1 MITVN
6 GKPDAVVVGA
16 GPNGLAAALR
26 LAAAGLLVQVLERSD
41 EPGGGVRSDA
51 LTLPGFVHDL
61 CSAAHPMA
69 AASPF
74 FREFDLGSRGVRLL
88 FPEVPYAHPLDGGRA
103 ALSLPSVEE
112 TAARFGGDAANYRR
126 LMRPVLEHGQDV
138 VDYFLASSFRRLPTR
153 GIGSLAFFG
162 ANGLLSIRRL
172 TRTWFDSDGPRAL
185 LAGAAAHSMMPLTKP
200 ITGGFGLLQGMLAHL
215 AGWPVVEGGSQRLA
229 DAMVA
234 ALEEQGGQVVCGH
247 EVSDLREFEGVPAV
261 LLDVAPRD
269 FVRMAGHRLNEG
281 YARWV
286 ARYRYGP
293 GVFKVDWA
301 LSEPVPWTNPDV
313 RRAGTVHLGGTL
325 EEMVAAEAAP
335 ATGRVAEQPFVL
347 TVQPTVVDPTRA
359 PAGRHVL
366 WAYAHVPSGSDVD
379 VTDRIEAQIE
389 RFAPGFRDTVL
400 DRHTYTAREMEARNP
415 NDVGGEISSGMP
427 SLRQMLARPVPR
439 WNTYKTPVD
448 GVFLASAATPPGP
461 AVHGMCGDNAAV
473 TALREVFGIHAKPPL
488 RPPLVDRRVAG

>member
-1 MITVN
+1 VN
-6 GKPDAVVVGA
+6 EQPDAVVVGA

-26 LAAAGLLVQVLERSD
+26 LAAAGLRVRVLERGD

-74 FREFDLGSRGVRLL
+74 FREFDLASRGVRLL
-88 FPEVPYAHPLDGGRA
+88 FPKVPYAHPLDGGRA
-103 ALSLPSVEE
+103 AVALPSVEE
-112 TAARFGGDAANYRR
+112 TAARFGEDAGAYRR
-126 LMRPVLEHGQDV
+126 LMEAVLAEGQDV
-138 VDYFLASSFRRLPTR
+138 VDYFLGSSFRRLPTR
-153 GIGSLAFFG
+153 GIGSLAFLG
-162 ANGLLSIRRL
+162 ANGLLSVRRL
-172 TRTWFDSDGPRAL
+172 TRTWFHTDGPRAL
-185 LAGAAAHSMMPLTKP
+185 LAGAAAHSMMPLTKT

-229 DAMVA
+229 DAMVT
-234 ALEEQGGQVVCGH
+234 ALEQQGGEVVTGSD
-247 EVSDLREFEGVPAV
+247 VTDLRELDGVPAV
-261 LLDVAPRD
+261 LLDVSPRD
-269 FVRMAGHRLNEG
+269 FVRMTGDRLPEG
-281 YARWV
+281 YRKWV
-286 ARYRYGP
+286 RRYRYGP

-301 LSEPVPWTNPDV
+301 LSEPVPWADEDV
-313 RRAGTVHLGGTL
+313 RRAGTVHVGGSL

-335 ATGRVAEQPFVL
+335 AAGRVAERPFVL
-347 TVQPTVVDPTRA
+347 TVQPTVVDPGRA

-366 WAYAHVPSGSDVD
+366 WGYAHVPNGSDVD

-400 DRHTYTAREMEARNP
+400 ARHTCTAREMEAGNP
-415 NDVGGEISSGMP
+415 NDVGGEISNGMP

-439 WNTYKTPVD
+439 WNTYTTPID

-461 AVHGMCGDNAAV
+461 AVHGMCGDNAAR
-473 TALREVFGIHAKPPL
+473 TALREVFGVRETPRL
-488 RPPLVDRRVAG
+488 RPPLG